1 MQHRAAPKFWEGY
14 RALPG
19 HVRERA
25 DRQFELLKTNPQ
37 HPSLQFKKI
46 GDRRGQEI
54 WSARVTLRYRALA
67 IKTPND
73 YIWFWIGEHRV
84 YDFLIS

>member
-1 MQHRAAPKFWEGY
+1 MEHCAAPKFWDDY
-14 RALPG
+14 RALPR

-25 DRQFELLKTNPQ
+25 DRQFDLLKANPQ

-46 GDRRGQEI
+46 GNRRAQEI
-54 WSARVTLRYRALA
+54 WSVRATLRYRALA
-67 IKTPND
+67 SKRPNN
-73 YIWFWIGEHRV
+73 YLWFWIGEHRV